1 MGEIADFYADLA
13 MLYEDKDYYAE
24 HFDDEILTLYLKKKL
39 YWTTKDNQ
47 KILVQKMQDSHLTN
61 TINYLTRKD
70 KIENNTA
77 IREWLDVFDLE
88 FNKRKL
94 NLTISK

>member
-13 MLYEDKDYYAE
+13 ILYEGKDYYAE
-24 HFDDEILTLYLKKKL
+24 HFDDEILTLYLKKQL
-39 YWTTKDNQ
+39 CWTTKDGQ
-47 KILVQKMQDSHLTN
+47 EILVQKMLDSHLIN

-77 IREWLDVFDLE
+77 IREWLDVFNLE
-88 FNKRKL
+88 INERNSICK
-94 NLTISK
+94 